1 MGCVSD
7 VLCVCVFFEGAGCG
21 FGMGWGVVDFDGVAG
36 VGSLLLAEVITF
48 LRVCA
53 LAGGV

>member
-21 FGMGWGVVDFDGVAG
+21 FGMGWGAVDFDGVAG